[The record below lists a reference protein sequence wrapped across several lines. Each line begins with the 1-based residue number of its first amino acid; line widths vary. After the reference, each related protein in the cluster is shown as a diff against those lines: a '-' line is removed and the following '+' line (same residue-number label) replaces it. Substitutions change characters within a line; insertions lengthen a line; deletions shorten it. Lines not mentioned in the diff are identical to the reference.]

1 MDTESNIDKKYREQL
16 LEYYFRNPILK
27 GSTKYTKW
35 VSPCPFCSSSRKTE
49 SKRNEKVSALI
60 WVDDWNTWTFTC
72 RRMAC
77 PHPKLSFPRL
87 IEALNRRCIRSIRR
101 KGIMLDQQDGKRI
114 VQVPV
119 IRWFRYQPRIK
130 VSNQNRRIQDRRA
143 LDSLDPK
150 AIRRTPMLLER
161 RGDPLTLK
169 MLRINPSRAFEPSHW
184 VWHRS

>member
-87 IEALNRRCIRSIRR
+87 IEALNPQMYKKYQKERY
-101 KGIMLDQQDGKRI
+101 
-114 VQVPV
+114 PV
-119 IRWFRYQPRIK
+119 
-130 VSNQNRRIQDRRA
+130 
-143 LDSLDPK
+143 DP
-150 AIRRTPMLLER
+150 T
-161 RGDPLTLK
+161 
-169 MLRINPSRAFEPSHW
+169 
-184 VWHRS
+184 